1 MIVLTKADFLIYF
14 EEQNCIFN
22 FLMFLNLTIY
32 FDLFLFHTDKDANPK
47 KGNVMIFVVL
57 LTGSTEIKFYNK
69 EGHYSVGSQYDIIA
83 THPRYKCIIKG

>member
-1 MIVLTKADFLIYF
+1 
-14 EEQNCIFN
+14 
-22 FLMFLNLTIY
+22 MFLNLTIY

-47 KGNVMIFVVL
+47 KGNVIILVVL

-69 EGHYSVGSQYDIIA
+69 EVHYSVGSQYDIIA